1 MLLIIVNC
9 WLDSYGGD
17 DCSKSKSYGDTNNK
31 SKKNSDCN
39 GNCIIRKIVITNNN
53 SHFNYMKILR
63 IKNIDNN
70 YVNVTIKES

>member
-1 MLLIIVNC
+1 MVVMIVVRVRVMVILIISPRRIV
-9 WLDSYGGD
+9 
-17 DCSKSKSYGDTNNK
+17 T
-31 SKKNSDCN
+31 N

-70 YVNVTIKES
+70 HVNVTIKES